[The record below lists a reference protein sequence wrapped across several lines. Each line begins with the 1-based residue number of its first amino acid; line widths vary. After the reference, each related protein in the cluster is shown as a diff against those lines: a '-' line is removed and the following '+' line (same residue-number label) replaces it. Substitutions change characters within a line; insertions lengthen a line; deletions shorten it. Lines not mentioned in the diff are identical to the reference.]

1 MSLQFLDICQL
12 FEQLSS
18 LRDLESREL
27 SVQQWFGQHQSHIRR
42 RGAPAL
48 ALLSCLFPEKRADRV
63 YALRTQQLEHM
74 VTKAACLGHTRVS
87 ELRRLQGRDRMGFAS
102 AVQQVLSATD
112 DFSNPPQPLTVD
124 EVDHTLDRLASTCVF
139 SSPKLRE
146 SITFGY
152 TEVFDEL
159 VRVLRRLP
167 SVGVK
172 WMIRL
177 LLKSLCPVEIPVTRT
192 LRAFHF
198 LMPDL
203 LKVRTSLSGAVQLL
217 EGDTISQ
224 LPVSPPPS
232 LERSLKESAR
242 AEIEPR
248 LGMMIGL
255 QGFEKARSIQHCCQL
270 AGHKEINVERKYD
283 GEYCQIHVS
292 RTNSQHHI
300 TIFSKS
306 GRDSTMDRVGVH
318 DAIKRCLGL

>member
-18 LRDLESREL
+18 LSNLESRES
-27 SVQQWFGQHQSHIRR
+27 SVQGWFEQHQSHIRC
-42 RGAPAL
+42 RGASAL

-87 ELRRLQGRDRMGFAS
+87 ELRRLQERDGIDFAS

-112 DFSNPPQPLTVD
+112 DFSNPPRPLTVD

-146 SITFGY
+146 SVTIGY

-172 WMIRL
+172 WIIR
-177 LLKSLCPVEIPVTRT
+177 PVEIPVTRT

-203 LKVRTSLSGAVQLL
+203 LEIRTLL
-217 EGDTISQ
+217 
-224 LPVSPPPS
+224 
-232 LERSLKESAR
+232 
-242 AEIEPR
+242 
-248 LGMMIGL
+248 LGI
-255 QGFEKARSIQHCCQL
+255 
-270 AGHKEINVERKYD
+270 VY
-283 GEYCQIHVS
+283 Y
-292 RTNSQHHI
+292 
-300 TIFSKS
+300 
-306 GRDSTMDRVGVH
+306 
-318 DAIKRCLGL
+318 

>member
-18 LRDLESREL
+18 LKDLESREI

-42 RGAPAL
+42 RGVPAL

-87 ELRRLQGRDRMGFAS
+87 ELRHLQGRDRLDFAS

-167 SVGVK
+167 SMGVK

-177 LLKSLCPVEIPVTRT
+177 LLKSICPVEIPVTRA

-203 LKVRTSLSGAVQLL
+203 LKVCTSLAGAIQLL
-217 EGDTISQ
+217 EGDTISH
-224 LPVSPPPS
+224 LPVSSPPS
-232 LERSLKESAR
+232 IERPLKESAR

-255 QGFEKARSIQHCCQL
+255 QDFEKAGSIQHCCPL
-270 AGHKEINVERKYD
+270 AGHKEINVSALSSTSD
-283 GEYCQIHVS
+283 D
-292 RTNSQHHI
+292 
-300 TIFSKS
+300 FKS
-306 GRDSTMDRVGVH
+306 
-318 DAIKRCLGL
+318 